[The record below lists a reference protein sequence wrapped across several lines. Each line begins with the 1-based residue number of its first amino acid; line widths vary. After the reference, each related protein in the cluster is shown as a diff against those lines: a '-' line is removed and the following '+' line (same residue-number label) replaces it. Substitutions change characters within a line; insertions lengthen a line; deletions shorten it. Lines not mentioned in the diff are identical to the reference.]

1 VIKFIATPIING
13 LDILAKHRQLDL
25 EERYRRKEMKLDN
38 KFIIIV
44 PVYNAKDLIVECL
57 SSIISQDFDDL
68 CDNQG

>member
-38 KFIIIV
+38 KFI
-44 PVYNAKDLIVECL
+44 
-57 SSIISQDFDDL
+57 
-68 CDNQG
+68 